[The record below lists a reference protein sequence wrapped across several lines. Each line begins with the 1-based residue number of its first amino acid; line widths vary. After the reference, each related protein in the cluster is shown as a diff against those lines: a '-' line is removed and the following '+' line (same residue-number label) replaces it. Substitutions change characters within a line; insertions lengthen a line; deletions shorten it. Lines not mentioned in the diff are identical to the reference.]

1 MNADGRRTSKE
12 HGAAVRS
19 PAGPTGARV
28 EERVTPDGHD
38 DWKAADWKAADW
50 LVALTDDPDDAD
62 LRARFADW
70 LAADPD
76 NPVRWKAVVRAYRG
90 LGAIERA
97 GAADPIAGTSMPLLR
112 GRRGWAAA
120 CVGAA
125 LAACLAVFALPSL
138 LQSLRADFASGTAQ
152 IRRVE
157 LTDGT
162 VVRLAPQTA
171 IVVDFGP
178 DGRRV
183 ELLDGIAVFDVS
195 ADPARPFSVSAARA
209 TATAIGTT
217 FEVRRLAA
225 GDMVAVQEGVVAVAA
240 APGSEPAR
248 LEAGDAVRVAP
259 TGTVQRGLVIPGQV
273 GLWADGLVTARERPV
288 ADLVGEI
295 SRYFDGIVLLR
306 GDGLAEQTVSGIFD
320 VSDPAD
326 ALALIAASQKA
337 EFYRISP
344 WILVLDGG

>member
-1 MNADGRRTSKE
+1 MTADGYE
-12 HGAAVRS
+12 
-19 PAGPTGARV
+19 
-28 EERVTPDGHD
+28 
-38 DWKAADWKAADW
+38 DWMAADW

-70 LAADPD
+70 LAANPD
-76 NPVRWKAVVRAYRG
+76 NPVQWKAVVRAYRG
-90 LGAIERA
+90 LSAVERA
-97 GAADPIAGTSMPLLR
+97 GEGAPVAGTPLPLRR
-112 GRRGWAAA
+112 GRRGWVAT

-171 IVVDFGP
+171 IAVDFGS
-178 DGRRV
+178 DRRQV
-183 ELLDGIAVFDVS
+183 DLLDGIAVFDVS
-195 ADPARPFSVSAARA
+195 PDPARPFAVSAARA

-217 FEVRRLAA
+217 FEVRRVAA
-225 GDMVAVQEGVVAVAA
+225 GDMVAVQEGVVDVATA
-240 APGSEPAR
+240 AGSEPAR
-248 LEAGDAVRVAP
+248 LKAGGAVRVAT
-259 TGTVQRGLVIPGQV
+259 TGTVRHEHVIPGQV
-273 GLWADGLVTARERPV
+273 GLWADRLVTARERPV
-288 ADLVGEI
+288 ADLVAEI
-295 SRYFDGIVLLR
+295 GRYFDGMVLLR
-306 GDGLAEQTVSGIFD
+306 GDGLAEQPVSGIFD

-326 ALALIAASQKA
+326 ALALIAASQEA
-337 EFYRISP
+337 EFYRITP